1 MMVSSIS
8 VGVCPFKTSTRLIG
22 DAREGRPVPH
32 VGLPAK
38 IVDRGGH
45 GKRVVDAGQG
55 RGSPGGCAGE
65 VREGVEEGQGTDAG
79 RGLLGH
85 GLEPGQRTPAPG
97 GGGRAPAGPW
107 EAGARGQGPQV
118 LLTGALKILQRVW
131 AAGGGVVAVSTSRSP
146 CRCCWTCWRGPVSS
160 TASPATAQPS
170 GPGRVAMSAATIDRY
185 LAPAGARAVRGRSTA
200 KGRSR
205 LARLHQDPQGRR
217 ARWRPSPGLFEARHR
232 RPLRS
237 GAQGGVR
244 PDR

>member
-1 MMVSSIS
+1 MSMTVMRIS
-8 VGVCPFKTSTRLIG
+8 RQGVDETHRGCPRRAPGASRGT
-22 DAREGRPVPH
+22 ARENRGPWRAWEAGCPVRARAGDHRAGAPGRCAKASKKDK
-32 VGLPAK
+32 GRMPA
-38 IVDRGGH
+38 
-45 GKRVVDAGQG
+45 
-55 RGSPGGCAGE
+55 
-65 VREGVEEGQGTDAG
+65 

-170 GPGRVAMSAATIDRY
+170 GPGRVAMSAATVDRY
-185 LAPAGARAVRGRSTA
+185 LAPAGARAVRGRSTTKA
-200 KGRSR
+200 GPLLRSSIKI
-205 LARLHQDPQGRR
+205 RR
-217 ARWRPSPGLFEARHR
+217 AGGRGGGRARVLRGRHR